1 MSKKISRRRFA
12 TVMGSAAVAAT
23 AGAVAVEPARE
34 AGRSKDQPLQMPAAQ
49 QPAQEP
55 AASDAKPKYGMS
67 KEQEEQVRQA
77 IERGAR
83 GRAALRN
90 YKFKYADEP
99 AFVFQ
104 AKSRKQGGK
113 ESGKDERR

>member
-1 MSKKISRRRFA
+1 MKRISRRKFA
-12 TVMGSAAVAAT
+12 VVVGGAAVAAT
-23 AGAVAVEPARE
+23 AAPSVLEAASRPLRSGGRGPK
-34 AGRSKDQPLQMPAAQ
+34 AGRTIQ

-55 AASDAKPKYGMS
+55 AAARDVKPKYGMS

-77 IERGAR
+77 VERGAR

-99 AFVFQ
+99 AFVFR
-104 AKSRKQGGK
+104 AKLGK
-113 ESGKDERR
+113 KD